1 MTKAEIKNKKMNKKR
16 IKYTLGFT
24 ILIFIYI
31 IYRLCNIMILSG
43 DDYKNKGIQQWTN
56 DSRISAKR
64 GRILDRDGNELA
76 VSANVYRVDLD
87 LKSLRETLKENN
99 LTMNQI
105 APDLAKILDMDSK
118 TVLSILTDPLP
129 NGKPKNA
136 AILKRRIEKSVAD
149 KIKSYSEEKNIIGLV
164 ISSDTKRYYPNNN
177 FASHAI
183 GHTNS
188 DGEGLTGIELYYNKY
203 LAGMPGIKISETDR
217 KSEDLPYNVSEY
229 SKPVDGRDVVLTI
242 DQNIQLFAEK
252 AAEKALADNGAKG
265 VSIMV
270 MNPNNGEI
278 LATVN
283 KPDYNLNNPWPEE
296 LSDSETE
303 ALWRNKSI
311 SDAFEPGSIFKV
323 VTATAALETGI
334 VKEGENFYCSGF
346 SVVDGRAIHCWKT
359 EGHGYQS
366 FRDIISNSCNVGF
379 MTLAERMG
387 KETLNKYIE
396 KYGFGKKTGV
406 DLPGETEG
414 IVKSVESMS
423 NSDLAT
429 ISFGQS
435 DTVSIV
441 QYMMAFNAVANG
453 GKLITPHLMKEIV
466 HYDEDNK
473 KVVDQEFNPKIT
485 EGNFRPETLE
495 EMRGHLE
502 AAVEKNATAYIPGY
516 HIAGKTG
523 TAQKPDF
530 ENGGYAKDK
539 YIGSF
544 VGMAPANDPKI
555 TIVVTVDEPDPSKYY
570 GNEVAA
576 PVGKS
581 LFQDIFNYLA
591 LNPEE
596 SADKSKDNL
605 LKNIAIPEIR
615 GRKKDE
621 GIKIL
626 NDNNLNMKIEGDG
639 DYIVD
644 VSPKP
649 GYMVKEGTEIIVYAG
664 KKSDTD
670 NIVAVPDLNG
680 YSKEKA
686 TELLVSLGLSAEY
699 SGEGVVSQQSIA
711 PRQHVK
717 KGTVINMTL
726 TVSGD

>member
-1 MTKAEIKNKKMNKKR
+1 M
-16 IKYTLGFT
+16 
-24 ILIFIYI
+24 
-31 IYRLCNIMILSG
+31 
-43 DDYKNKGIQQWTN
+43 
-56 DSRISAKR
+56 
-64 GRILDRDGNELA
+64 
-76 VSANVYRVDLD
+76 
-87 LKSLRETLKENN
+87 
-99 LTMNQI
+99 
-105 APDLAKILDMDSK
+105 
-118 TVLSILTDPLP
+118 
-129 NGKPKNA
+129 
-136 AILKRRIEKSVAD
+136 
-149 KIKSYSEEKNIIGLV
+149 
-164 ISSDTKRYYPNNN
+164 
-177 FASHAI
+177 
-183 GHTNS
+183 
-188 DGEGLTGIELYYNKY
+188 
-203 LAGMPGIKISETDR
+203 
-217 KSEDLPYNVSEY
+217 
-229 SKPVDGRDVVLTI
+229 VLTI

-530 ENGGYAKDK
+530 E
-539 YIGSF
+539 
-544 VGMAPANDPKI
+544 M
-555 TIVVTVDEPDPSKYY
+555 VDMQRIS
-570 GNEVAA
+570 
-576 PVGKS
+576 
-581 LFQDIFNYLA
+581 
-591 LNPEE
+591 
-596 SADKSKDNL
+596 
-605 LKNIAIPEIR
+605 
-615 GRKKDE
+615 
-621 GIKIL
+621 IL
-626 NDNNLNMKIEGDG
+626 VHL
-639 DYIVD
+639 
-644 VSPKP
+644 
-649 GYMVKEGTEIIVYAG
+649 
-664 KKSDTD
+664 
-670 NIVAVPDLNG
+670 
-680 YSKEKA
+680 
-686 TELLVSLGLSAEY
+686 
-699 SGEGVVSQQSIA
+699 
-711 PRQHVK
+711 
-717 KGTVINMTL
+717 
-726 TVSGD
+726 